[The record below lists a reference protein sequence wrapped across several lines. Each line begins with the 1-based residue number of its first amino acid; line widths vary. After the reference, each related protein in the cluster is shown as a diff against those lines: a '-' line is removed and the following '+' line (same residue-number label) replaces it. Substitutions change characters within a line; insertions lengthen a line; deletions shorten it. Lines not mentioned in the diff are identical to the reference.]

1 MSNSGT
7 LKPKDYRVLENPN
20 NDSHDIYR
28 IWFIL
33 SRAKQYSDED
43 IHVIKGAVIHNR
55 YWGRYIDAIS
65 YTDDP
70 RLLIPFLDDDDPNI
84 KFDLAEILHS
94 AIVFGRFE
102 KAQILIEYGADIEA
116 SRKYALA
123 SEMKRYEAKICEF
136 KSPAVKSANK
146 V

>member
-1 MSNSGT
+1 MSNSWT
-7 LKPKDYRVLENPN
+7 LEPESYRLLENPN
-20 NDSHDIYR
+20 NDSHDIYG
-28 IWFIL
+28 IWYIL
-33 SRAKQYSDED
+33 YHAKRYSDED

-55 YWGRYIDAIS
+55 YWGRYNNAIS

-94 AIVFGRFE
+94 AIVFGQFE
-102 KAQILIEYGADIEA
+102 KARILIEHGADIEA
-116 SRKYALA
+116 SREYARA
-123 SEMKRYEAKICEF
+123 SEMRRYEAKICEF
-136 KSPAVKSANK
+136 IPPAVKSANK